1 MTPGTAP
8 TPTAASYVPNPYFS
22 FPYVA
27 TYFANAGYCSAAISQ
42 CSVNYLACTA
52 QLGGGD
58 GGGRNPVTVV
68 VPGGGGTTVGGGG
81 TAYGIASAASIC
93 KRDRLTHPAAVVA
106 CYPLLTQH
114 HRYRQQ
120 PLQRGLQRPP
130 AQHVLHVRH
139 HRCRL
144 LLWHGNG
151 ERCSEADSGGSV
163 CWAGW
168 RVCSAHLVTSFASP
182 ELECGWRKSKRVFCL
197 AFGVLRATAWSSNAI
212 WFSCIGGDLF
222 GHASRS
228 HDGCYDTKIQHEP

>member
-1 MTPGTAP
+1 MAAGTPSPSSSRGAGAP
-8 TPTAASYVPNPYFS
+8 PWA
-22 FPYVA
+22 
-27 TYFANAGYCSAAISQ
+27 
-42 CSVNYLACTA
+42 
-52 QLGGGD
+52 GD
-58 GGGRNPVTVV
+58 GLRIVLPA
-68 VPGGGGTTVGGGG
+68 P
-81 TAYGIASAASIC
+81 ASIC

-144 LLWHGNG
+144 LLWYGNG

-197 AFGVLRATAWSSNAI
+197 AFGVFEVSYLERKCHLVLLCWVEFI
-212 WFSCIGGDLF
+212 WPCSHEVTTDVTMPRFSTDPHQGRDLWLPYMYQLVS
-222 GHASRS
+222 GVQRRS
-228 HDGCYDTKIQHEP
+228 MRRLLVT